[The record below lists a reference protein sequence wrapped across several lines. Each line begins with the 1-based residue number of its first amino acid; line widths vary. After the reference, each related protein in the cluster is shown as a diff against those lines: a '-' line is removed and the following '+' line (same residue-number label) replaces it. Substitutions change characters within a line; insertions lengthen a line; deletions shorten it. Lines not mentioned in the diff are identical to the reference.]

1 MTCPPKPPFR
11 LVLTQAQSAAIR
23 ESGIG
28 FVTGMPTAD
37 DPGTLL
43 LFECDEHAATAAA
56 RVAQG
61 THRALKIKPAARTKA
76 P

>member
-1 MTCPPKPPFR
+1 MIAPKPPFR
-11 LVLTQAQSAAIR
+11 LVLTPCQSTAIR

-28 FVTGMPTAD
+28 FVTGTPVTT

-43 LFECDEHAATAAA
+43 LFECDQHAAHAAA

-61 THRALKIKPAARTKA
+61 THRAVSKTSPEK
-76 P
+76 

>member
-1 MTCPPKPPFR
+1 M
-11 LVLTQAQSAAIR
+11 VLTPAQSAAIR

-28 FVTGMPTAD
+28 FVTGAPSRT

-43 LFECDEHAATAAA
+43 LFECDRRTATAAA
-56 RVAQG
+56 RVALG
-61 THRALKIKPAARTKA
+61 THRAVQRKPATVQPQHPAR